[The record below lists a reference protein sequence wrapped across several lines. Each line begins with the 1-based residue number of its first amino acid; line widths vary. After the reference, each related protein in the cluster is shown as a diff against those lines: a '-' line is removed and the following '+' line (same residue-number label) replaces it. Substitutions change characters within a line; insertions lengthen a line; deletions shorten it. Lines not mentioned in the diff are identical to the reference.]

1 MDTGSG
7 KLTVFFEEPFWVGVF
22 ERISGGKLSVC
33 KVTFGAEP
41 KDYEVLDFI
50 LKHYWELSFS
60 LAVETEVRQRV
71 DNPKRRQ
78 RGVGKELR
86 TLGIGTR
93 SQQALQKQREERKTE
108 KKQVGR
114 AQQQAEK
121 ERQFALKQQKR
132 KAKHR
137 GH

>member
-1 MDTGSG
+1 MDAESG
-7 KLTVFFEEPFWVGVF
+7 KLTVFFEEPFWVDVF

-50 LKHYWELSFS
+50 LKHYWELTFS
-60 LAVETEVRQRV
+60 PAVETGVRQRA

-78 RGVGKELR
+78 RSAGKELR

-93 SQQALQKQREERKTE
+93 SQQVLQRQREERKTE
-108 KKQVGR
+108 KKHVSR
-114 AQQQAEK
+114 ERQQAEK

>member
-1 MDTGSG
+1 MDTESG

-41 KDYEVLDFI
+41 RDQEVFDFI
-50 LKHYWELSFS
+50 LKHYWELTFS
-60 LAVETEVRQRV
+60 PTVKTEVRQRA

-78 RGVGKELR
+78 RSAKKELQ
-86 TLGIGTR
+86 TLGVGTR

-108 KKQVGR
+108 KKQVSR
-114 AQQQAEK
+114 ERQQAEK
-121 ERQFALKQQKR
+121 ARQFTLKQQKQR
-132 KAKHR
+132 AKHR

>member
-1 MDTGSG
+1 MDAESG
-7 KLTVFFEEPFWVGVF
+7 KLTVFFEEPFWVGGF

-41 KDYEVLDFI
+41 RDQEVFDFI
-50 LKHYWELSFS
+50 LKHYWELTFS
-60 LAVETEVRQRV
+60 PTVKTEVRQRA

-78 RGVGKELR
+78 RSAKKELQ

-108 KKQVGR
+108 KKQVSR
-114 AQQQAEK
+114 ERQQAEK
-121 ERQFALKQQKR
+121 ARQFTLKQQKQR
-132 KAKHR
+132 AKHR